1 MIIRCIFRGH
11 ILLNCAAV
19 WIMSQTN
26 RNGRG
31 AIERIWFNHWITICI
46 IRLTFKISTHTC
58 IFNLSANN
66 FNSCS
71 VFFKNPTWVI
81 IKIYLARASIEMFFS
96 KCLVKLQQWCFLQ
109 LYRSR
114 HLVYVTEISPPAVI
128 YFSTHLRNL
137 RWDMVRKSHPEIY
150 LITRVEGILTH

>member
-1 MIIRCIFRGH
+1 MHFQGH

-66 FNSCS
+66 FNSS
-71 VFFKNPTWVI
+71 VFFKIPTRVI
-81 IKIYLARASIEMFFS
+81 IKIYLVRGFNWDVLFEMSSQVAAMMFSSIISFSSSRVRNRDISSSCDLLLDAFAKFEMGHG
-96 KCLVKLQQWCFLQ
+96 L
-109 LYRSR
+109 
-114 HLVYVTEISPPAVI
+114 
-128 YFSTHLRNL
+128 
-137 RWDMVRKSHPEIY
+137 
-150 LITRVEGILTH
+150 